1 MTEAPPRTSG
11 LVRRWR
17 SESSLTQPDQ
27 LTRRPPGEAPPLS
40 YAQERMWFLEQYV
53 PGTSA
58 YNMWLAFRLHG
69 PLDLTALE
77 AALTALVAR
86 HESLRMRFVT
96 TSDGDPVVEVD
107 PPGPVRWTVLDVT
120 GAEDPVAAAQAAVR
134 PLAAAPFD
142 LATGPLLRPLLVR
155 LGPDD
160 HAVCLV
166 VHHIVCDGWS
176 AELMRDQLL
185 ADYETARAG
194 RPIDQPSH
202 PLDYGDYAR
211 WQREQFDRGRFET
224 GLAYWRRKLTG
235 VPALQLPTDRPYPPA
250 QTVNGAGHT
259 FRIDAELCQAV
270 ERLGL
275 ANRATSFMT
284 FLAAYQTLLSWWCDQ
299 DDFGVGVP
307 VSGRDV
313 PETESMVGLFVN
325 TLVFRTDLSGDP
337 TFREL
342 LVRVRQEAVE
352 AYAHQQVPF
361 ERVVGELPLD
371 RDVRRPP
378 VFQVSFALQNYIPDR
393 SRDDPGPGSL
403 TVGSFGFDTPVT
415 RHELVLYLYPEGDGL
430 LGLVNYNTDLF
441 DEATIAALFE
451 RYVALLRQV
460 VADPDIRLSAV
471 DLLTDEEHATLRRF
485 GDGDQGGDDTAV
497 PSTWRLLTDPF
508 DEWVARTP
516 DAPAVVCDGRHLSY
530 RELADRADAL
540 ARRLRGLGVGPDRRV
555 GICLDQSTDLAV
567 AMLGVL
573 KAGGA
578 YLPLDPEQPP
588 ARLAFL
594 LDDASADVVITAPEL
609 TGRLSGYR
617 GHVVTDLAGD
627 DDPGG
632 SSEPMAPVPV
642 GPDHLAYVI
651 YTSGSTG
658 TPKGVAVQHR
668 QLVNYLA
675 GVRARLEIVDGA
687 RFALAQSLAFDFA
700 VTMFYL
706 ALATGGCVHLIPRRS
721 DGRQVAEYLAAAQID
736 YLKITPSHLAA
747 LALEVPERDLLP
759 RRALIFGG
767 EASRADWTRRLAGLS
782 PARVINHY
790 GPTEAT
796 VGVTTYEVDPDR
808 DPGTVTTPIGR
819 PLPFARVQVR
829 DRAGRLV
836 PVGAVGEIYLGGD
849 RLAREYLGRPELTAE
864 KFVVD
869 PAGQRWYRTGDLAR
883 WLPGGDLEFLGR
895 RDNQVKLRGYRIEL
909 GEVEAALAGLP
920 EVAMAVVTVH
930 NQTLCAYLEPT
941 EPTVRPGL
949 AQLRERLAQTLPE
962 YMLPARA
969 IWLDRLPLMAH
980 GKVDRSALPDPSA
993 DRPDQAVAYAPPE
1006 GPVQEA
1012 IAAVWRTVLQVDQV
1026 GADDDFFELGGHSL
1040 LAAQVVS
1047 RLRRS
1052 LPETAR
1058 PVTLMDIF
1066 KHRTV
1071 RALAAV
1077 AEAAD
1082 APAEGMLHEL
1092 TRPPAS
1098 GQRRLSLVCVPYGG
1112 ASAVVYQPLA
1122 DALPDGVSLYAVAVP
1137 GHDLS
1142 EADPAGAATASPVS
1156 LPEVAAALAEEVLQ
1170 KVSGPL
1176 VLYGH
1181 CGPGGAL
1188 TVELARRLEAAG
1200 RKLEAVYLG
1209 GIFPF
1214 ARPSGPVGRLAKR
1227 LRLERLRSDT
1237 VYANWLQS
1245 LGADLGSLDPAE
1257 RRHLIRTMRQDAQN
1271 AEDYFTDLFSQQ
1283 VVPLR
1288 APIISVVGE
1297 RDPGTEYYAERYRE
1311 WDFLSPRTALV
1322 IIDEAG
1328 HYFLKYRAE
1337 ELATILTTV
1346 HPALA
1351 TDSVD
1356 RLHRAGRPEATWWL
1370 HDPGDAA
1377 TARTGPPPSLGRF
1390 LTVAAGQMVSMT
1402 GTALTEFAL
1411 PIWAYIDT
1419 GSLLRFALFSVAG
1432 LLPGILVAPVAGALV
1447 DRSDRRAALI
1457 GSNVAAAVLLGLIA
1471 VLVAGG
1477 GLNSPLL
1484 YATLAVLSAVL
1495 SVQRLAYMSAVPQLV
1510 PKRYLG
1516 HANGVLQFGTGTAQF
1531 LTPLLAVALLE
1542 AVGLDGVLAVALG
1555 SYVVSLAILLV
1566 VRFPQTMAWRRRETV
1581 LAEIRNGYQYFF
1593 QRPGLRAMLMF
1604 FVTLN
1609 APLAAVMV
1617 MLSPL
1622 VLSVGTL
1629 SNAGQVSMVT
1639 AGGAIAG
1646 GLLMAFWGGPRQRRM
1661 RGMLW
1666 TAAWLAVFAVVI
1678 GARPS
1683 LPVIAA
1689 GAFGFSF
1696 ALTIVNGIWLTI
1708 IHTKVPQRFHARV
1721 IALNQMFALSV
1732 VCLGFI
1738 LAPLAGRAFEPLM
1751 APDGPLADSVGALIG
1766 VGAGRGIALLDL
1778 LCGLCLAL
1786 AVAIALGRPV
1796 LANFDR
1802 DVPDAEPDDLVGLAA
1817 LRARAAATDARSP
1830 AARR

>member
-1 MTEAPPRTSG
+1 MTEAPPRTSA
-11 LVRRWR
+11 LARRWR
-17 SESSLTQPDQ
+17 RDSSLTQPDQ

-53 PGTSA
+53 PGSAA
-58 YNMWLAFRLHG
+58 YNMWLAFRLLG
-69 PLDLTALE
+69 ALDLSALE

-96 TSDGDPVVEVD
+96 TSDGEPVVEVD
-107 PPGPVRWTVLDVT
+107 PPGPVRWRVLDVT
-120 GAEDPVAAAQAAVR
+120 GAADPVVAAQEALRPVAAE
-134 PLAAAPFD
+134 PFD
-142 LATGPLLRPLLVR
+142 LAVGPLLRPLLVR

-160 HAVCLV
+160 HVVCLV

-176 AELMRDQLL
+176 AELMRDELL
-185 ADYETARAG
+185 AGYEAARAG
-194 RPIDQPSH
+194 RPLDRP
-202 PLDYGDYAR
+202 PLPVDYGDYAR
-211 WQREQFDRGRFET
+211 WQREQVDRGRFAA
-224 GLAYWRRKLTG
+224 GLEYWRRKLTG
-235 VPALQLPTDRPYPPA
+235 VPALHLPTDHPYPAA
-250 QTVNGAGHT
+250 QTVNGATHS
-259 FRIDAELCQAV
+259 FRIDADLCQAV
-270 ERLGL
+270 ERLGR
-275 ANRATSFMT
+275 AHRATAFMT
-284 FLAAYQTLLSWWCDQ
+284 YLAAYQALLSWWCDQ

-307 VSGRDV
+307 VSGRDL
-313 PETESMVGLFVN
+313 PEVESIVGLFVN

-352 AYAHQQVPF
+352 SFAHQQVPF
-361 ERVVGELPLD
+361 ERVVSELPLE

-378 VFQVSFALQNYIPDR
+378 VFQVSFALQNYIPER
-393 SRDDPGPGSL
+393 SRAATEPGSL
-403 TVGSFGFDTPVT
+403 TVASFGFDAPFT
-415 RHELVLYLYPEGDGL
+415 RHELVLYLYPDGDELTGV
-430 LGLVNYNTDLF
+430 VNYNTDLF
-441 DEATIAALFE
+441 NESTIATLFQ
-451 RYVALLRQV
+451 RYVTLLRQV
-460 VADPDIRLSAV
+460 VADPDVRLSAV
-471 DLLTDEEHATLRRF
+471 DLLTEEEYATLRRF
-485 GDGDQGGDDTAV
+485 GDGEQDPQPA
-497 PSTWRLLTDPF
+497 WRLLTDPF

-516 DAPAVVCDGRHLSY
+516 DAPAVVGDGRQLSY
-530 RELADRADAL
+530 RELADRADTL
-540 ARRLRGLGVGPDRRV
+540 ARQLRGLGVGPDRRV
-555 GICLDQSTDLAV
+555 GICLEPSPDLAV

-573 KAGGA
+573 QAGGA

-594 LDDASADVVITAPEL
+594 LDDAAAEVVITSPEL
-609 TGRLSGYR
+609 TGRLSGFR
-617 GHVVTDLAGD
+617 GHVVTDLAAPPPSDTGV
-627 DDPGG
+627 DPGAG
-632 SSEPMAPVPV
+632 SAV

-675 GVRARLEIVDGA
+675 GVRARLNIVDGA

-721 DGRQVAEYLAAAQID
+721 DGRQVAEYLAREQID
-736 YLKITPSHLAA
+736 YLKVTPSHLAA

-759 RRALIFGG
+759 RRALILGG

-829 DRAGRLV
+829 NRAGRLV

-869 PAGQRWYRTGDLAR
+869 PTGERWYRTGDLAR
-883 WLPGGDLEFLGR
+883 WLPSGDLEFLGR

-909 GEVEAALAGLP
+909 GEVEAALTGLP
-920 EVAMAVVTVH
+920 EVANAVVIVH

-941 EPTVRPGL
+941 DPNTRPGL
-949 AQLRERLAQTLPE
+949 AQVRERLAQTLPE
-962 YMLPARA
+962 YMLPARV

-980 GKVDRSALPDPSA
+980 GKVDRGALPAPTD
-993 DRPDQAVAYAPPE
+993 DRPDQGVAYVPPV

-1012 IAAVWRTVLQVDQV
+1012 IAAVWRTVLHIDRV
-1026 GADDDFFELGGHSL
+1026 GADDDFFDLGGHSL

-1047 RLRRS
+1047 RLRRT
-1052 LPETAR
+1052 LPEVAR
-1058 PVTLMDIF
+1058 PITLMDIF

-1077 AEAAD
+1077 VEAAEA
-1082 APAEGMLHEL
+1082 PASGMLHEL

-1098 GQRRLSLVCVPYGG
+1098 GERRLSLVCVPYGG

-1122 DALPDGVSLYAVAVP
+1122 DALPEGVSLYAVAMP

-1142 EADPAGAATASPVS
+1142 EADTASHTATS
-1156 LPEVAAALAEEVLQ
+1156 LPELAAALATEVLERI
-1170 KVSGPL
+1170 SGPL

-1214 ARPSGPVGRLAKR
+1214 ARPAGPLGRLAKR
-1227 LRLERLRSDT
+1227 FRLERLRSDT

-1257 RRHLIRTMRQDAQN
+1257 RRHLIRVMRQDAQN
-1271 AEDYFTDLFSQQ
+1271 AEDYFTDLFSQK
-1283 VVPLR
+1283 VEPLQ

-1322 IIDEAG
+1322 VIDEAG

-1351 TDSVD
+1351 SGSVEH
-1356 RLHRAGRPEATWWL
+1356 LHRAGRPEATWWL

-1377 TARTGPPPSLGRF
+1377 AKPSGPPPSLGRF
-1390 LTVAAGQMVSMT
+1390 LTVASGQIVSMT

-1411 PIWAYIDT
+1411 PIWAYLDT
-1419 GSLLRFALFSVAG
+1419 GSLLRFALFSVVG

-1447 DRSDRRAALI
+1447 DRSDRRVALI
-1457 GSNVAAAVLLGLIA
+1457 GSNVAAAGLLGLLT

-1477 GLNSPLL
+1477 GLGSPLL

-1542 AVGLDGVLAVALG
+1542 AVGLMGVLGVALG
-1555 SYVVSLAILLV
+1555 SYVVSLVILLV
-1566 VRFPQTMAWRRRETV
+1566 VRFPNTMAWRRRETV

-1609 APLAAVMV
+1609 APLAAVTV

-1646 GLLMAFWGGPRQRRM
+1646 GLVMAFWGGPRQRRM

-1678 GARPS
+1678 GSRPS

-1732 VCLGFI
+1732 VCLGFL
-1738 LAPLAGRAFEPLM
+1738 LAPLAARVLEPLM
-1751 APDGPLADSVGALIG
+1751 VPGGLLADSVGAVIG

-1778 LCGLCLAL
+1778 LC
-1786 AVAIALGRPV
+1786 ALGLATAVTVALCRPV

-1817 LRARAAATDARSP
+1817 LRARSTQQ
-1830 AARR
+1830 

>member
-1 MTEAPPRTSG
+1 VTEAPPRTSA
-11 LVRRWR
+11 LVRRWK
-17 SESSLTQPDQ
+17 SDSAPTQPDQ
-27 LTRRPPGEAPPLS
+27 LTRRPPGEPPPLS

-53 PGTSA
+53 PGTAA

-69 PLDLTALE
+69 PLDLAALE

-86 HESLRMRFVT
+86 HESLRMRFLT
-96 TSDGDPVVEVD
+96 TPDGDPVVEVD
-107 PPGPVRWTVLDVT
+107 PPGPVRWRVLDVS
-120 GAEDPVAAAQAAVR
+120 GAADPVEAARSALP
-134 PLAAAPFD
+134 PLACEPFD

-176 AELMRDQLL
+176 AELMRDELL
-185 ADYETARAG
+185 AGYAAARAG
-194 RPIDQPSH
+194 RPVDRPPL

-211 WQREQFDRGRFET
+211 WQRAQFERGRFAA
-224 GLAYWRRKLTG
+224 GLDYWRRKLSG
-235 VPALQLPTDRPYPPA
+235 VPALQLPTDRPYPAA
-250 QTVNGAGHT
+250 QTVNGAGYL
-259 FRIDAELCQAV
+259 FRIDAELCRAV
-270 ERLGL
+270 ERLGQ
-275 ANRATSFMT
+275 AHRATSFMT
-284 FLAAYQTLLSWWCDQ
+284 FLAAYQALLAWWCDQ

-307 VSGRDV
+307 VSGRDL
-313 PETESMVGLFVN
+313 PEIEPLVGLFVN
-325 TLVFRTDLSGDP
+325 TLVFRADVSGDP

-342 LVRVRQEAVE
+342 LLRVRGEAVE
-352 AYAHQQVPF
+352 AFAHQQVPF
-361 ERVVGELPLD
+361 ERVVSELPLD

-378 VFQVSFALQNYIPDR
+378 VFQVSFALQNYIPER
-393 SRDDPGPGSL
+393 SHTTTDPGSL
-403 TVGSFGFDTPVT
+403 TVAPFGFDMPVT
-415 RHELVLYLYPEGDGL
+415 RHELVLYLYPDGDELSGV
-430 LGLVNYNTDLF
+430 VNYNTDLF
-441 DEATIAALFE
+441 DESTIATLFA

-460 VADPDIRLSAV
+460 VADPDVRLSSL
-471 DLLTDEEHATLRRF
+471 DLLTEQEYATLRRF
-485 GDGDQGGDDTAV
+485 GDGEAETV
-497 PSTWRLLTDPF
+497 PTPTWRLLTDPF

-516 DAPAVVCDGRHLSY
+516 DAPAVVCDGQQLSY

-555 GICLDQSTDLAV
+555 GICLEQSTDLAV

-594 LDDASADVVITAPEL
+594 LDDAAADVVITSPQL
-609 TGRLSGYR
+609 TGRLSTFR
-617 GHVVTDLAGD
+617 GHLVTELAG
-627 DDPGG
+627 PSPAGEEP
-632 SSEPMAPVPV
+632 SSAPPVPV
-642 GPDHLAYVI
+642 EPDHLAYVI

-668 QLVNYLA
+668 QLVKYLA
-675 GVRARLEIVDGA
+675 GVRARLGIVDGS

-706 ALATGGCVHLIPRRS
+706 ALATGGCIHLIPRRS
-721 DGRQVAEYLAAAQID
+721 DGRQVAEYLAKAQID
-736 YLKITPSHLAA
+736 YLKVTPSHLAA

-759 RRALIFGG
+759 RRALILGG
-767 EASRADWTRRLAGLS
+767 EASRADWTRRLASLS
-782 PARVINHY
+782 SALVINHY

-796 VGVTTYEVDPDR
+796 VGVTTYEVAPDR

-849 RLAREYLGRPELTAE
+849 RLAREYLNRPELTAE

-869 PAGQRWYRTGDLAR
+869 PSGERWYRTGDLAR
-883 WLPGGDLEFLGR
+883 WLPSGDLEFLGR

-930 NQTLCAYLEPT
+930 NQNLCAYLEPT
-941 EPTVRPGL
+941 DPNTRPGL

-980 GKVDRSALPDPSA
+980 GKVDRAALPAPTD
-993 DRPDQAVAYAPPE
+993 DRPDQAVAYVPPA

-1012 IAAVWRTVLQVDQV
+1012 IAAVWRTVLQVDKV
-1026 GADDDFFELGGHSL
+1026 GADDDFFDLGGHSL

-1047 RLRRS
+1047 RLRRA
-1052 LPETAR
+1052 LPEGVR
-1058 PVTLMDIF
+1058 PITLMDIF

-1077 AEAAD
+1077 AEAPD
-1082 APAEGMLHEL
+1082 EPAAGMLHEL

-1122 DALPDGVSLYAVAVP
+1122 DALPEGVSLYAVAMP

-1142 EADPAGAATASPVS
+1142 EADPTGHGPASNAT
-1156 LPEVAAALAEEVLQ
+1156 LPEVAAALAAEVLER
-1170 KVSGPL
+1170 VSGPL

-1200 RKLEAVYLG
+1200 RKLKAVYLG

-1214 ARPSGPVGRLAKR
+1214 ARPTGRLGRLAKR
-1227 LRLERLRSDT
+1227 FRLERLRSDT

-1271 AEDYFTDLFSQQ
+1271 AEDYFTELFSQQ
-1283 VVPLR
+1283 VEPLQ

-1322 IIDEAG
+1322 VIDEAG

-1351 TDSVD
+1351 SGTVAP
-1356 RLHRAGRPEATWWL
+1356 LHRAGRPDATWWL
-1370 HDPGDAA
+1370 HDPGDA
-1377 TARTGPPPSLGRF
+1377 TAKPTGPAPSLGRF
-1390 LTVAAGQMVSMT
+1390 LTVATGQMVSMT

-1411 PIWAYIDT
+1411 PIWAYLDT

-1447 DRSDRRAALI
+1447 DRSDRRTALI
-1457 GSNVAAAVLLGLIA
+1457 GSNTAAAVLLGLLI

-1477 GLNSPLL
+1477 GLGSPLL

-1542 AVGLDGVLAVALG
+1542 AVGLRGVLGVAVS

-1566 VRFPQTMAWRRRETV
+1566 VRFPQTMAWRRREPV
-1581 LAEIRNGYQYFF
+1581 LVEIRNGYQYFF

-1609 APLAAVMV
+1609 APLAAVTV

-1646 GLLMAFWGGPRQRRM
+1646 GLVMAFWGGPRQRRM

-1732 VCLGFI
+1732 VCLGFV
-1738 LAPLAGRAFEPLM
+1738 LAPLVGRAFEPLM
-1751 APDGPLADSVGALIG
+1751 APGGLLADSVGAVIG

-1778 LCGLCLAL
+1778 LCGLCLAT
-1786 AVAIALGRPV
+1786 AVAVGLGRPV

-1817 LRARAAATDARSP
+1817 LRARAAGR
-1830 AARR
+1830 

>member
-1 MTEAPPRTSG
+1 VTEAPPRTSA
-11 LVRRWR
+11 LARRWR
-17 SESSLTQPDQ
+17 TDAPAQPDQ
-27 LTRRPPGEAPPLS
+27 LTRRPPDEAPPLS

-53 PGTSA
+53 PGTAA
-58 YNMWLAFRLHG
+58 YNMWLAFRLLG
-69 PLDLTALE
+69 PLDLAALE
-77 AALTALVAR
+77 ASLTALVAR
-86 HESLRMRFVT
+86 YESLRMRFLT
-96 TSDGDPVVEVD
+96 TPDGDPLVEVD
-107 PPGPVRWTVLDVT
+107 PPGPVRWRVFDVT
-120 GAEDPVAAAQAAVR
+120 GADDPVEAARSTLEPVAAE
-134 PLAAAPFD
+134 PFD

-176 AELMRDQLL
+176 AELMRDELL
-185 ADYETARAG
+185 AGYEAARAG
-194 RPIDQPSH
+194 RPVDLP
-202 PLDYGDYAR
+202 PLPVDYGDYAR
-211 WQREQFDRGRFET
+211 WQRQQFDRGRFEA
-224 GLAYWRRKLTG
+224 GLEYWRRKLTG
-235 VPALQLPTDRPYPPA
+235 VPALRLPTDRPYPAA
-250 QTVNGAGHT
+250 QTVNGASHV

-270 ERLGL
+270 ERLGRTH
-275 ANRATSFMT
+275 RATSFMT
-284 FLAAYQTLLSWWCDQ
+284 FLAAFETLLAWWCDQ

-307 VSGRDV
+307 VSGRDL
-313 PETESMVGLFVN
+313 PEIEPLVGLFVN
-325 TLVFRTDLSGDP
+325 TLVFRADVSGDP
-337 TFREL
+337 TFRDL
-342 LVRVRQEAVE
+342 LLRVRREAVE
-352 AYAHQQVPF
+352 SFAHQQVPF
-361 ERVVGELPLD
+361 ERVVSELPLD

-378 VFQVSFALQNYIPDR
+378 VFQVSFAMQNYIPER
-393 SRDDPGPGSL
+393 ARMAGEPGSL
-403 TVGSFGFDTPVT
+403 TVAPFGIDTPVT
-415 RHELVLYLYPEGDGL
+415 RHELVLYLYPEGDELSGV
-430 LGLVNYNTDLF
+430 VNYNTDLF
-441 DEATIAALFE
+441 DEATIATLFE

-460 VADPDIRLSAV
+460 VADPDIRLSDL
-471 DLLTDEEHATLRRF
+471 DLLTEAEYATLRRF
-485 GDGDQGGDDTAV
+485 GDGEPEAGPA
-497 PSTWRLLTDPF
+497 PSWRLLTDPF

-516 DAPAVVCDGRHLSY
+516 DAPAVVGDGQQLSY

-540 ARRLRGLGVGPDRRV
+540 ARRLRALRVGPDRRV
-555 GICLDQSTDLAV
+555 GICLEQSPDLAV

-594 LDDASADVVITAPEL
+594 LSDASADVVITSPEL
-609 TGRLSGYR
+609 TGRLGGYQ
-617 GHVVTDLAGD
+617 GHLVTDLAGG
-627 DDPGG
+627 DDPPGLTA
-632 SSEPMAPVPV
+632 SPAPVE
-642 GPDHLAYVI
+642 PDHLAYVI

-675 GVRARLEIVDGA
+675 GVRARLGIVDGS

-706 ALATGGCVHLIPRRS
+706 ALATGGCIHLIPRRS
-721 DGRQVAEYLAAAQID
+721 DGRQVADYLAKEQID
-736 YLKITPSHLAA
+736 YLKVTPSHLAA

-759 RRALIFGG
+759 RRALILGG
-767 EASRADWTRRLAGLS
+767 EASRLDWTRRLARLS
-782 PARVINHY
+782 SARVINHY

-849 RLAREYLGRPELTAE
+849 RLAREYLNRPELTAE

-869 PAGQRWYRTGDLAR
+869 ATGERWYRTGDLAR
-883 WLPGGDLEFLGR
+883 WLPSGDLEFLGR

-941 EPTVRPGL
+941 EPTIRPGL

-980 GKVDRSALPDPSA
+980 GKVDRAALPAPTD
-993 DRPDQAVAYAPPE
+993 DRPDQAVAYVPPA

-1012 IAAVWRTVLQVDQV
+1012 IAAVWQTVLQVDRV
-1026 GADDDFFELGGHSL
+1026 GADDDFFDLGGHSL

-1047 RLRRS
+1047 RLRRT
-1052 LPETAR
+1052 LPEGAR
-1058 PVTLMDIF
+1058 PITLMDIF

-1077 AEAAD
+1077 AEAPEA
-1082 APAEGMLHEL
+1082 APAGMLHEL

-1098 GQRRLSLVCVPYGG
+1098 GERRLSLVCVPYGG
-1112 ASAVVYQPLA
+1112 ANAVVYQPLA
-1122 DALPDGVSLYAVAVP
+1122 DALPDGVSLYAVAMP

-1142 EADPAGAATASPVS
+1142 EADLAGRDPASTAT
-1156 LPEVAAALAEEVLQ
+1156 LPEVAAALAAEVLER
-1170 KVSGPL
+1170 VSGPL

-1214 ARPSGPVGRLAKR
+1214 ARPTGPVGRLAKR

-1271 AEDYFTDLFSQQ
+1271 AEDYFTELFSQK
-1283 VVPLR
+1283 VEPLR

-1322 IIDEAG
+1322 VIDEAG
-1328 HYFLKYRAE
+1328 HYFLKYRAD
-1337 ELATILTTV
+1337 ELATILTSV

-1351 TDSVD
+1351 TGGVAH
-1356 RLHRAGRPEATWWL
+1356 LHRAGRPDATWWL
-1370 HDPGDAA
+1370 HDPGDASA
-1377 TARTGPPPSLGRF
+1377 KPTGPAPSLGRF

-1447 DRSDRRAALI
+1447 DRSDRRKALI
-1457 GSNVAAAVLLGLIA
+1457 GSNLAAAVLLGLLI
-1471 VLVAGG
+1471 VQVAGG
-1477 GLNSPLL
+1477 GLGSPLL
-1484 YATLAVLSAVL
+1484 YGTLAVLSAVL

-1542 AVGLDGVLAVALG
+1542 AVGLNGVLGVAVS

-1566 VRFPQTMAWRRRETV
+1566 VRFPQTMAWRRREPV
-1581 LAEIRNGYQYFF
+1581 LVEIRNGYQYFF

-1666 TAAWLAVFAVVI
+1666 TSAWLAFFALVI

-1683 LPVIAA
+1683 LPLIAA

-1751 APDGPLADSVGALIG
+1751 AEDGLLADSVGALIG

-1778 LCGLCLAL
+1778 LCGLGL
-1786 AVAIALGRPV
+1786 AVAVAVALWRPV

-1817 LRARAAATDARSP
+1817 LRARSAQR
-1830 AARR
+1830 